1 MTKFTRSIATTMAAS
16 LMFFGYQGAAVAGVA
31 VGDTVTCTSL
41 GGFGCSA
48 GSAVVGAGPE
58 FIIDNNYMSMD
69 FTTNQ
74 LTVLALRN
82 FTLGLT
88 VIQFGNTTDPFT
100 GFTFASQNGFI
111 GLDAADITM
120 VGNQLQIDFRGTCF
134 ACGGQIT
141 TGDTLVI
148 TFAQNAVPEPA
159 TWALLIVGFGG
170 VGAAMRRRKGELL
183 AA

>member
-100 GFTFASQNGFI
+100 GFTFASQNGFRLRTQVE
-111 GLDAADITM
+111 GGTVTM
-120 VGNQLQIDFRGTCF
+120 NVTVED
-134 ACGGQIT
+134 
-141 TGDTLVI
+141 DVI
-148 TFAQNAVPEPA
+148 TKIDYSFLQTEQ
-159 TWALLIVGFGG
+159 
-170 VGAAMRRRKGELL
+170 
-183 AA
+183 